1 MYIIVLS
8 QIMTIDMMCLHKI
21 SKYWNKNYVHT
32 SFIWKAYKISAYL
45 YFSNVGGHLSYDSIK
60 LRRCA
65 LDGKLALFS
74 IFSVGLITVDLGA
87 DSFQSKS
94 YIEEG
99 NKKWGYTTI
108 SLMFVPLLSVCVYV
122 ILNRRVELWQNK
134 KGVWW
139 DCLKKIL
146 RHFPFVQPFVHY
158 QYLKKLM
165 DARAKIKRSLNYYQS
180 FRYG

>member
-1 MYIIVLS
+1 MYIHHLFEK
-8 QIMTIDMMCLHKI
+8 QIEL
-21 SKYWNKNYVHT
+21 
-32 SFIWKAYKISAYL
+32 SAYL

-74 IFSVGLITVDLGA
+74 IFSVGLVTVDLGA

-122 ILNRRVELWQNK
+122 ILNRRVDLWQNK

-158 QYLKKLM
+158 RYLKELM
-165 DARAKIKRSLNYYQS
+165 DARAKIERSLVYYHS
-180 FRYG
+180 FGYGLLDKTTKYIIYLDQIIN